1 MADTGSDRKTDP
13 MLSDPDVADDAALS
27 EEPTLAEPSPD
38 EIRDAA
44 DEAAEPSSIDDELA
58 DRDEDRRLK
67 QVEPGAEGPAG
78 TGIEGADDGLGET
91 SDDAGP
97 IHDASGYASD
107 HSADLQSAAEQGNR
121 SGDEMTSADLDDA
134 EATDLAGDDLGVDAL
149 ADDQAER
156 VDSVDGL
163 RTADGEPDER

>member
-1 MADTGSDRKTDP
+1 MADTGSDPKADP
-13 MLSDPDVADDAALS
+13 MLNDPDVADDAALS
-27 EEPTLAEPSPD
+27 EEPTLAEPSPG
-38 EIRDAA
+38 EIQDAA

-58 DRDEDRRLK
+58 DRDEARRLN
-67 QVEPGAEGPAG
+67 QVEPGSEGPAG

-97 IHDASGYASD
+97 IRDASGYASD
-107 HSADLQSAAEQGNR
+107 HSEDLQSAAEQGNR
-121 SGDEMTSADLDDA
+121 AGDEMTSADLDDA

-149 ADDQAER
+149 ADDDTER

-163 RTADGEPDER
+163 RTVDGEPDER